1 MLQCSS
7 SSVAERRLR
16 IPCNVD
22 GALAL
27 LRRSSLSNPRRFS
40 AAGRGSIP
48 RTALRLA
55 RNLLLGFCFSVFRT
69 LVARGVYSLD
79 LQPAETKLNTY
90 RKNKDQK
97 LSLINLKSFLCKI
110 TEERNFTL
118 FHRHDFCDTPQ
129 QQSLPSHGSSG
140 RGSGAKLCTPRLTP
154 RNWAHRL
161 CSRQFDD
168 GKHDGFKSS
177 YD

>member
-1 MLQCSS
+1 MQQQ
-7 SSVAERRLR
+7 
-16 IPCNVD
+16 
-22 GALAL
+22 
-27 LRRSSLSNPRRFS
+27 RRSAAAENSLQRRRRFS
-40 AAGRGSIP
+40 STETEFPQQSPSLLSSRERFDSPHSATLSAQLAP
-48 RTALRLA
+48 RI
-55 RNLLLGFCFSVFRT
+55 LLQCVPDVGGERCLLSRPPTGGNQVK
-69 LVARGVYSLD
+69 Y
-79 LQPAETKLNTY
+79 LQKKQ
-90 RKNKDQK
+90 RSKIIKK
-97 LSLINLKSFLCKI
+97 NLKSFLCKI

-161 CSRQFDD
+161 CRQFDD
-168 GKHDGFKSS
+168 KHNSGFKSS